1 LKRRAKALPPSIIG
15 IDDPSVIENT
25 PAVVETEFPAGEGSS
40 IRPSIFADTDDV
52 RHTPKLPLFIFIGT
66 DALCCCQPPI
76 PTRSLRL
83 KRRAGTIAP
92 SLANTQTNQTETI
105 RQEPPLKKFKALF
118 DASHP
123 DRYAPQDTQSSISYH
138 GDTPDLLSGFQTS
151 SQTQSGVTTGDGTN
165 VGGARLGAVAEEE
178 EESGMNGTQD
188 RGIKRKS
195 RTSDGEDDVEMAE
208 VDGPRDASLALGPTT
223 KRRAVEDVNAV
234 QPSSRS
240 GATARFKPASG
251 PAERLASNSGAASG
265 KPDTDAAFLKA
276 VASTK
281 RGKKAEDEFDREF
294 NKLKISK
301 PDVPRDEHEKE
312 WAVLD
317 DFAEDRGIRGNF
329 MVVLE
334 MDVYSKGNAQGYTK
348 DNMARP
354 EWQNRPNFKKFKKVG
369 EASA

>member
-1 LKRRAKALPPSIIG
+1 MLPPFVF
-15 IDDPSVIENT
+15 IDTN
-25 PAVVETEFPAGEGSS
+25 
-40 IRPSIFADTDDV
+40 
-52 RHTPKLPLFIFIGT
+52 
-66 DALCCCQPPI
+66 ALSCCQPPI

-83 KRRAGTIAP
+83 KRRAGTIAS

-123 DRYAPQDTQSSISYH
+123 DRYSAQDTQNGASYR
-138 GDTPDLLSGFQTS
+138 GNTPDLLSSLQTS
-151 SQTQSGVTTGDGTN
+151 SQTQSGVTTGHGTN
-165 VGGARLGAVAEEE
+165 VEGARLGAVAEEE
-178 EESGMNGTQD
+178 EESGMNWTQD

-195 RTSDGEDDVEMAE
+195 RTSDGEDDIEMAE
-208 VDGPRDASLALGPTT
+208 VDGPGDASSTLGPTT

-234 QPSSRS
+234 QPSSRT
-240 GATARFKPASG
+240 GATYVAARSKPGSA
-251 PAERLASNSGAASG
+251 PVKRPPLNSGGASR

-301 PDVPRDEHEKE
+301 PDVPRDEQEKE

-334 MDVYSKGNAQGYTK
+334 MDIYSKGNTKGYMR
-348 DNMARP
+348 DNTARP

-369 EASA
+369 ETSV